1 MQMKPHTLPLAL
13 AVLLSGSL
21 AACSPAP
28 EAPAATYRGTMT
40 SGCAPH
46 DAPSTEL
53 QLESTDGASSVW
65 FNLWPTDGIVPPTTV
80 EFDSQHT
87 IGQGAYCTSPED
99 CEPATWGRVRL
110 ESPGGSG
117 GVEGEW
123 TLGLADGQIY
133 RGRFSADWL
142 AIQALC
148 G

>member
-1 MQMKPHTLPLAL
+1 MA
-13 AVLLSGSL
+13 
-21 AACSPAP
+21 
-28 EAPAATYRGTMT
+28 

-46 DAPSTEL
+46 DASSTEL
-53 QLESTDGASSVW
+53 QLESTDDASSVW
-65 FNLWPTDGIVPPTTV
+65 FNLWPTNGFVPPSTV

-87 IGQGAYCTSPED
+87 IGQGAYCTAPED
-99 CEPATWGRVRL
+99 CEPAAWGRVTL

-123 TLGLADGQIY
+123 SLGLADGQIY
-133 RGRFSADWL
+133 RGRFTADWL

>member
-1 MQMKPHTLPLAL
+1 MKPGAALLAL
-13 AVLLSGSL
+13 ASFLSAVLL

-28 EAPAATYRGTMT
+28 ETLAATYQGTIA

-46 DAPSTEL
+46 DAPSTEIR
-53 QLESTDGASSVW
+53 LESTDEASSVW
-65 FNLWPTDGIVPPTTV
+65 FNLWPTDGFVPPSTV
-80 EFDSQHT
+80 EFDSQHP
-87 IGQGAYCTSPED
+87 IGQGVYCTGPEA
-99 CEPATWGRVRL
+99 CEGAAWGRVTL

-123 TLGLADGQIY
+123 TLGLADGQIH
-133 RGRFSADWL
+133 RGRFTADWL